1 VRLVIRL
8 TLSVVMLAVLV
19 WRIPDFDISELF
31 PTFTASTAWWLVG
44 AGATL
49 LAAFALQTLRWGQ
62 VLIALGP
69 RPRWPRLFNEFLA
82 GQFLSNLLPAA
93 IGGDVVRIAR
103 LGRDLDDY
111 PVAFASVAL
120 ERLTGWVVLPMISI
134 ATILSVDEFRT
145 LGAVTVVALGIS
157 VGTLA
162 ALVGILAVA
171 SNRRWSGVART
182 ATGWRRWIG
191 AVHLGLVSIRRQPAS
206 VTAIIAAGSAFQIV
220 QCLAVWMAA
229 RALELPEVTALAAL
243 AFFPPTAIAQNLPV
257 GFGGLGVREGGF
269 VFFFGALGASEPR
282 AIALGLV
289 TYLLTVATSAVGA
302 PAFLLGGWR
311 AEVREPSV
319 RRTRPSGPAGS

>member
-1 VRLVIRL
+1 MI
-8 TLSVVMLAVLV
+8 AVLV
-19 WRIPDFDISELF
+19 WRIPDFDASELF
-31 PTFTASTAWWLVG
+31 PTIRASTIWWLVA

-49 LAAFALQTLRWGQ
+49 LVAFALQTLRWGQ
-62 VLIALGP
+62 VLIALGHH
-69 RPRWPRLFNEFLA
+69 PRWLRLFNEFLA

-103 LGRDLDDY
+103 LGRDLSDY

-134 ATILSVDEFRT
+134 VTILSVEEFRT
-145 LGAVTVVALGIS
+145 LGAPTLVALGIS
-157 VGTLA
+157 LGT
-162 ALVGILAVA
+162 ILALSIIIVVA
-171 SNRRWSGVART
+171 SNHRWSGVART
-182 ATGWRRWIG
+182 AVGWRRWIG
-191 AVHLGLVSIRRQPAS
+191 AVHLGLVEIRRRPAS
-206 VTAIIAAGSAFQIV
+206 VASIVAAGVAFQVV

-229 RALELPEVTALAAL
+229 RALEVPEVTALAAL

-289 TYLLTVATSAVGA
+289 TYLLTIAASTVGA

-311 AEVREPSV
+311 SEVRESSV
-319 RRTRPSGPAGS
+319 RPARASGPTGS